1 MIVLPM
7 AGLSRRFFEA
17 GYAVPKYML
26 DLHGYSVFAHALGS
40 FARLF
45 GTERFLIVCRDV
57 HDTPA
62 FVRGQCAALGLPGD
76 RLDLVV
82 LEGETSGQAETVSL
96 GLNALGA
103 DGSAPLTIF
112 NIDTFRPGFCHP
124 TGFDVAAVDGYLEV
138 FRGAGDNWS
147 FVRPNPDALLEARA
161 LEVNEKVRISD
172 LCSDG
177 LYHFRRT
184 DLFRQL
190 YAAAEGRDVATLP
203 GGERYVAPLYNGA
216 IARGLDIRY
225 ALLPEAAIRFCGTP
239 AEYDTLRARPP
250 FTPVE

>member
-17 GYAVPKYML
+17 GYAIPKYML
-26 DLHGYSVFAHALGS
+26 DLHGHSVFAHALGS
-40 FARLF
+40 FTGLF
-45 GTERFLIVCRDV
+45 GTERFLFVCRDV

-62 FVRGQCAALGLPGD
+62 FVRRECAALGLPGD

-82 LEGETSGQAETVSL
+82 LEGETSGQAETVAL
-96 GLNALGA
+96 GLRTLDA

-112 NIDTFRPGFCHP
+112 NIDTFRPGFRHP

-138 FRGAGDNWS
+138 FRGAGDHWS
-147 FVRPNPDALLEARA
+147 FVRPDPGAPGEARA
-161 LEVNEKVRISD
+161 LEVTEKVRISD

-184 DLFRQL
+184 DLFLEL
-190 YAAAEGRDVATLP
+190 YAAAEGRDVAKLQ

-239 AEYDTLRARPP
+239 AEYQALRARTPFPP
-250 FTPVE
+250 VA